1 MSTPD
6 AAPPDTVPPS
16 ESAPP
21 AGQRAGVLGW
31 ARHWFADNIFKRII
45 KNAALLLSGRATN
58 GLLGLATLSLSARGL
73 GLEEFGIFVLLQTY
87 VQVIAALATFQSW
100 QAVIRYGAICME
112 TKNVHSFQSLVKFTS
127 MLDVA
132 GCLLAAAI
140 GVLAAPFVGPSVDW
154 NPQVITY
161 AQIFSLQIL
170 VAVLATPIGLL
181 RLFDRFDLLAGQAVI
196 TPLLRLVGVGICVY
210 VGAELWAYL
219 VAWFIAGIVGSV
231 ALMIIG
237 WREASKRGW
246 LDGMTWSLAG
256 ITAPHGGIWK
266 FSIFSNLHAS
276 LQLVTQQASTFLC
289 GWLAG
294 PAAAGLF
301 KIGRDVATG
310 ISKPAELLNQSI
322 YPEFARLGSRGEWP
336 KFKGLIFRGEAV
348 AGSGA
353 LAMLALSIFG
363 GPFFID
369 FFFGDAFVGAY
380 VPLVLLVATAGL
392 TLVAFPME
400 PALYAMGRPSIP
412 LRIETVV
419 VLVIYLPVI
428 FVLTKSMG
436 PTGAAIASV
445 AAAFAS
451 FVALTAMTVK
461 QLRRRLG

>member
-1 MSTPD
+1 MSSPD
-6 AAPPDTVPPS
+6 ALPPDAVPP
-16 ESAPP
+16 EAAPEAAP
-21 AGQRAGVLGW
+21 STLIQST
-31 ARHWFADNIFKRII
+31 RHWFADNIFKRII

-112 TKNVHSFQSLVKFTS
+112 NKNVHAFQSLVKFTS
-127 MLDVA
+127 MLDIA

-140 GVLAAPFVGPSVDW
+140 GVIAAPFVGPFVDW
-154 NPQVITY
+154 NEQVIGY

-170 VAVLATPIGLL
+170 VAVLATPMGLL

-196 TPLLRLVGVGICVY
+196 TPLLRLIGVGYCVFI
-210 VGAELWAYL
+210 GAELWAYL
-219 VAWFIAGIVGSV
+219 VAWFIAGIVGSI
-231 ALMIIG
+231 ALMVIG

-246 LDGMTWSLAG
+246 LDGMTFSMAG

-266 FSIFSNLHAS
+266 FSVFSNLHAS

-336 KFKGLIFRGEAV
+336 KFKGLIVRGEAV

-353 LAMLALSIFG
+353 LAMLLLSIFA
-363 GPFFID
+363 GPLFID
-369 FFFGDAFVGAY
+369 FFFGQDFVDAY

-392 TLVAFPME
+392 TLIAFPME

-412 LRIETVV
+412 LRIETAVV
-419 VLVIYLPVI
+419 VMIYLPVL
-428 FVLTKSMG
+428 FLLTKPMG
-436 PTGAAIASV
+436 PTGAAIAST

-451 FVALTAMTVK
+451 FAAMTLMTVK
-461 QLRRRLG
+461 QLRRRLS